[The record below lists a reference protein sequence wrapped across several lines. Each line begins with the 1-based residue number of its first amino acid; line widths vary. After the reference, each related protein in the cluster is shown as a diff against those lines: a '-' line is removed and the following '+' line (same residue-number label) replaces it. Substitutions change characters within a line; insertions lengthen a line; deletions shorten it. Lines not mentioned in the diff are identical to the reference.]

1 MSDKPRAILDP
12 IDRFSE
18 ISFGLIMALTVTNS
32 LQVAS
37 AGQAEIRAMLVAA
50 LSCNIG
56 WGIVDGVMF
65 LVTGLA
71 ERSRR
76 FTTLQAIHQ
85 ATPGDGPRLL
95 DEALPQ
101 GVSGHMAPGELKG
114 LWVRVRAVPMP
125 PRPTMGWDDLRAAL
139 AVVVLVFLST
149 CPVLVPFLVVPEPR
163 RALHL
168 SNGVAIV
175 MLFGMGAALGRL
187 TSGRWL
193 RAGLAMVA
201 IGSALVALTMALGG

>member
-1 MSDKPRAILDP
+1 
-12 IDRFSE
+12 
-18 ISFGLIMALTVTNS
+18 
-32 LQVAS
+32 
-37 AGQAEIRAMLVAA
+37 
-50 LSCNIG
+50 
-56 WGIVDGVMF
+56 
-65 LVTGLA
+65 
-71 ERSRR
+71 
-76 FTTLQAIHQ
+76 
-85 ATPGDGPRLL
+85 
-95 DEALPQ
+95 
-101 GVSGHMAPGELKG
+101 
-114 LWVRVRAVPMP
+114 
-125 PRPTMGWDDLRAAL
+125 MGWDDLRAAL